1 MHGADIEHVGMR
13 CLRGRGVDSCTES
26 ICCWSTTQGSRISL
40 AVLMYV
46 IAHVDVLVEFGS
58 TLDLFSMAR
67 SRLFLLDES
76 GLFYFLYAC
85 PAAARDG

>member
-1 MHGADIEHVGMR
+1 MSVMR

-46 IAHVDVLVEFGS
+46 IAHVQTVLVGFGS

-76 GLFYFLYAC
+76 GLFYFLNAC

>member
-1 MHGADIEHVGMR
+1 
-13 CLRGRGVDSCTES
+13 
-26 ICCWSTTQGSRISL
+26 
-40 AVLMYV
+40 MYV

>member
-1 MHGADIEHVGMR
+1 MR
-13 CLRGRGVDSCTES
+13 
-26 ICCWSTTQGSRISL
+26 TTQGSRISL

-46 IAHVDVLVEFGS
+46 IAHVNVLVEFGS

>member
-1 MHGADIEHVGMR
+1 
-13 CLRGRGVDSCTES
+13 
-26 ICCWSTTQGSRISL
+26 
-40 AVLMYV
+40 MYV

-58 TLDLFSMAR
+58 TLDLLSMAR

-76 GLFYFLYAC
+76 GLFYSLYAC